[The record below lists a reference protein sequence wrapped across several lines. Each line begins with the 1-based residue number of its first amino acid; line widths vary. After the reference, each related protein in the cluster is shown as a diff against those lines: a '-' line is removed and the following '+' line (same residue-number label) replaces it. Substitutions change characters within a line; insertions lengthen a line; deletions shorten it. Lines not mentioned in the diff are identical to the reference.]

1 MKKGRKRF
9 SEPLTCADRN
19 GVKKVN
25 VMGGTVIE
33 TESERLR
40 REGINQGISQGKA
53 QLLIEMGQ
61 KEGLDD
67 ATILKRMQEWI
78 GLSLEQ
84 AAAYLEQHGKQ
95 PV

>member
-61 KEGLDD
+61 KRDLM
-67 ATILKRMQEWI
+67 MQRF
-78 GLSLEQ
+78 
-84 AAAYLEQHGKQ
+84 
-95 PV
+95 

>member
-1 MKKGRKRF
+1 M
-9 SEPLTCADRN
+9 
-19 GVKKVN
+19 KKVN

-40 REGINQGISQGKA
+40 REGISQGISQGEAKM
-53 QLLIEMGQ
+53 LIKMG
-61 KEGLDD
+61 KKDGLND

-84 AAAYLEQHGKQ
+84 ATAYLEQYGKQ

>member
-25 VMGGTVIE
+25 VMGGTVLE

-40 REGINQGISQGKA
+40 REGINQGKA

-84 AAAYLEQHGKQ
+84 AAAYLEQYGKQ

>member
-1 MKKGRKRF
+1 MC
-9 SEPLTCADRN
+9 SSDL
-19 GVKKVN
+19 N

-40 REGINQGISQGKA
+40 REGINQGKA

-67 ATILKRMQEWI
+67 TMILKRMQEWI

-84 AAAYLEQHGKQ
+84 AAAYLEQYGKQ
-95 PV
+95 LV

>member
-1 MKKGRKRF
+1 
-9 SEPLTCADRN
+9 
-19 GVKKVN
+19 
-25 VMGGTVIE
+25 
-33 TESERLR
+33 
-40 REGINQGISQGKA
+40 
-53 QLLIEMGQ
+53 MGQ

-84 AAAYLEQHGKQ
+84 AAVSYLEQYGKQ